1 MNYRD
6 VFVVMVLSIKE
17 KEKKRKRERGTRRA
31 ASLAA
36 MLRMSAQETAPG
48 HLISSTVLILSMI
61 SNTLLPNPEFCGA
74 FFSAFGPSSSIDASH
89 PWEKS
94 TYNSFQYQLLLF
106 LFPFL
111 FFIDRTFT

>member
-6 VFVVMVLSIKE
+6 VFVVMVVSIK
-17 KEKKRKRERGTRRA
+17 KKKKERGTRRA

-36 MLRMSAQETAPG
+36 RLRMSAQETAPG

-94 TYNSFQYQLLLF
+94 SYNSFQYQLLLF

-111 FFIDRTFT
+111 FFIIKNNDLYLH